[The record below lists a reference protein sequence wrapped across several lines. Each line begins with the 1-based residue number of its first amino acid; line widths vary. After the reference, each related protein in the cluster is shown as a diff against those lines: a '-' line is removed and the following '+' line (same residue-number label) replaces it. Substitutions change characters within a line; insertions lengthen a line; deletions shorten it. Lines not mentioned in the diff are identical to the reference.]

1 MPHEVINL
9 ENPSASNNHTSINA
23 KEKEYA
29 ETTIIKLPKRLYTKK
44 KRRMRGKTPTRTST
58 VRIDKDYHIYPP
70 SDSKEIRSNSKLRVS
85 HYLQASSPSIQP
97 NIAKSEPI
105 LDIDD
110 DESAKKKEIRRYLDS
125 LNITPALDSKQLSPN
140 LSNIKQYKVEDAA
153 YLPKIND
160 TDPDISDIRLEI
172 MKKHVAKLL

>member
-1 MPHEVINL
+1 MSSPVPSPHHHHHNHDKESNSNQIELSKVELNIDSNGMPHEVINL
-9 ENPSASNNHTSINA
+9 ENLS
-23 KEKEYA
+23 
-29 ETTIIKLPKRLYTKK
+29 
-44 KRRMRGKTPTRTST
+44 ST
-58 VRIDKDYHIYPP
+58 VRIDKDCHIHPP
-70 SDSKEIRSNSKLRVS
+70 RDPKEIRSNSKLRVS

-140 LSNIKQYKVEDAA
+140 LSNIK
-153 YLPKIND
+153 
-160 TDPDISDIRLEI
+160 
-172 MKKHVAKLL
+172 

>member
-1 MPHEVINL
+1 MSSPVPSPHHHHHNHDKESNSNQIELSKVELNIDSNGMPHEVINL
-9 ENPSASNNHTSINA
+9 ENLS
-23 KEKEYA
+23 
-29 ETTIIKLPKRLYTKK
+29 
-44 KRRMRGKTPTRTST
+44 ST
-58 VRIDKDYHIYPP
+58 VRIDKYCHIHPP
-70 SDSKEIRSNSKLRVS
+70 RDPKEIRSNSKLRVS

-172 MKKHVAKLL
+172 IKKHVAKLL